1 MRQKTTV
8 NNSINMT
15 MNTTATQN
23 LENDHV
29 SILKLIDMMNRMVQ
43 LPEANVSHLEEVVEL
58 IRKFAD
64 GLHHAKEENLLFP
77 LMADKGFS
85 IQQGP
90 IAVML
95 MDHEQGRAFVCG
107 MADQIQFY
115 KSGQL
120 SALNLVYANMN
131 GYSELLKN
139 HIAKENNILFRMAD
153 NAFTNEDQFSLIEKF
168 STIDLGTGSGQSGF
182 DYIQRIEDLATLY
195 LK

>member
-1 MRQKTTV
+1 MK
-8 NNSINMT
+8 
-15 MNTTATQN
+15 TATQN

-29 SILKLIDMMNRMVQ
+29 SILKLIDVMNIMVK
-43 LPEANVSHLEEVVEL
+43 LPDANVSHLEEVVEL

-77 LMADKGFS
+77 LMAEKGFS
-85 IQQGP
+85 MQQGP

-95 MDHEQGRAFVCG
+95 MDHEQGRAFVRG

-115 KSGQL
+115 KVGQL
-120 SALNLVYANMN
+120 NALNLVYANMN
-131 GYSELLKN
+131 GYSELLSN

-153 NAFTNEDQFSLIEKF
+153 NAFTTVDQHSLMEQF
-168 STIDLGTGSGQSGF
+168 AAIDAGSGSGPSGLDF
-182 DYIQRIEDLATLY
+182 VERIETLANQY